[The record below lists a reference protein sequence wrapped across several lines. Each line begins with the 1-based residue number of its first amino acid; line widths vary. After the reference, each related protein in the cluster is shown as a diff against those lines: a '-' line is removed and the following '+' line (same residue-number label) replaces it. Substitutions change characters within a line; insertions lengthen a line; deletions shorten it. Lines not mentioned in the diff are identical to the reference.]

1 MTIHDKSDQSS
12 QSQQIFI
19 VPHTHWDR
27 EWYLPFQRFRF
38 RLVQLIDQLLEIMAV
53 QDYYFMLDGQT
64 IVLEDYLEIRPEK
77 KADLLRHIRDGKLAV
92 GPWYILPDE
101 WLVGQESLIR
111 NLEYSFDLAKTLDI
125 PLMQIGYLPDQFGHT
140 RVIPQLLGD
149 LTSFSSVFLWRG
161 VGPEVTTVPF
171 IWKSD
176 QNSTT
181 SILGVY
187 MPFGYGNAATLSEN
201 LDSLITDIKQK
212 VDDLKSFSPVPVYLL
227 MNGTDHQFPSPKLQ
241 FLLKNIN
248 IDNTKVS
255 LDLLDRYLDNLKQS
269 MDQANYSP
277 PEYIGEFRS
286 SARAHLL
293 QDTYSARMWIKQW
306 NSKIEDLLVHYAEP
320 LNTYLSHYLEKDYP
334 TAFLTQAWKWLLK
347 NQPHDSIC
355 GCSIDQ
361 THEEMKSRYYWAEN
375 LAESTIENALS
386 IIKNEI
392 GESKTSSCLVF
403 NPSSCS
409 EIPIYFE
416 FTVPIHLAVQG
427 LQTDAGHEY
436 EIQPIR
442 SSEDLIFENTFSS
455 FTLRSG
461 LKLLPGRKLMDEYVN
476 EVVISDSADPGVC
489 EIRLI
494 CDKAPIGE
502 LNVQELKKQ
511 VIDLINS
518 KKYRRFNVLVT
529 RGSQQTYGAV
539 VPLVPWGFT
548 KFHFKTTSSRF
559 PPKDELIISKNKIIN
574 EFYEV
579 TFNKDGSF
587 DLKDQKTGLHYSK
600 LHIFEDW
607 GDRGDEYSFGRLG
620 PEKAEI
626 TNVQRNVTVKGSLFC
641 EIRQTLNIN
650 TFKEVDSNRQKRT
663 GRTLIS
669 VTTTFRFYRDLP
681 RIDITTELTNTAKDH
696 RLRICF
702 DLPFKSSHTITSTH
716 FGYVQ
721 RSGDSIGDES
731 YVEAPSGIQPQKR
744 FIKVENEENQVGVTL
759 INQGLPEI
767 ELVNG
772 SRLALT
778 LIRAIG
784 YLSRSDFP
792 ERRMHAGPFLETPG
806 AQELNKHYVFKYS
819 LLVQPKNEPI
829 YLSANHSESFALTPM
844 SVTYESSSPPESLLQ
859 PLIQI
864 DNPQVRISS
873 LRVRQGKVWL
883 TLFNLRGKT
892 VSTQIQVP
900 RKTIYCSE
908 IKLDGTI
915 KEKREIRNR
924 QVELEFK
931 AHEIKILTFFN

>member
-1 MTIHDKSDQSS
+1 MTVHDKSNQAS
-12 QSQQIFI
+12 QLQQIFI

-38 RLVQLIDQLLEIMAV
+38 RLVQLMDQLLEILAV

-77 KADLLRHIRDGKLAV
+77 KSVLLKYIREGKLAV
-92 GPWYILPDE
+92 GPWYLLPDE

-111 NLEYSFDLAKTLDI
+111 NLEYSFDLAKTLEI

-140 RVIPQLLGD
+140 RAIPQLLGD

-161 VGPEVTTVPF
+161 VGPEVNTVPF

-201 LDSLITDIKQK
+201 LESLIVDIRQK
-212 VDDLKSFSPVPVYLL
+212 VDDLKPFSPVPVYLL
-227 MNGTDHQFPSPKLQ
+227 MNGTDHQFPHPKIQL
-241 FLLKNIN
+241 LLKNIN
-248 IDNTKVS
+248 IVNTEIS
-255 LDLLDRYLDNLKQS
+255 LNLLDRYLDSLKKS
-269 MDQANYSP
+269 MEQANYFP
-277 PEYIGEFRS
+277 PEYTGEFRS

-306 NSKIEDLLVHYAEP
+306 DNKIEDLLVHYSEP
-320 LNTYLSHYLEKDYP
+320 LNTYLWYYLEKDYP
-334 TAFLTQAWKWLLK
+334 TAFLIQAWKWLLK

-361 THEEMKSRYYWAEN
+361 THDEMKSRYYWAEN
-375 LAESTIENALS
+375 LAESTIEDALS
-386 IIKNEI
+386 TIKNEKS
-392 GESKTSSCLVF
+392 ESRTSSCLVF
-403 NPSSCS
+403 NPSSCL
-409 EIPIYFE
+409 ETPIYFE
-416 FTVPIHLAVQG
+416 FTVPLHLSVQG
-427 LQTDAGHEY
+427 LQTEAGHEY
-436 EIQPIR
+436 EIQSIS
-442 SSEDLIFENTFSS
+442 SSEDLIFENTFSP

-476 EVVISDSADPGVC
+476 EVIISDGADPSVC

-494 CDKAPIGE
+494 CDKEPIGE
-502 LNVQELKKQ
+502 LNIQGLKKQ
-511 VIDLINS
+511 VIDIINS
-518 KKYRRFNVLVT
+518 KKYHRFHVLVT
-529 RGSQQTYGAV
+529 RGTQQTYGAV
-539 VPLVPWGFT
+539 IPLIPWGFT
-548 KFHFKTTSSRF
+548 RFNFKTTAPRI
-559 PPKDELIISKNKIIN
+559 PTKEELVISKNKIIN
-574 EFYEV
+574 EFYHV

-587 DLKDQKTGLHYSK
+587 DLKDKKNDLHYSK

-607 GDRGDEYSFGRLG
+607 GDRGDEYTFGRLG

-626 TNVQRNVTVKGSLFC
+626 TNVKRNITVKGPLFC
-641 EIRQTLNIN
+641 EICQTLNIN
-650 TFKEVDSNRQKRT
+650 TFREVDSNRQKRI
-663 GRTLIS
+663 GRALIS
-669 VTTTFRFYRDLP
+669 VTTKFRFYRDLP

-716 FGYVQ
+716 FGYVK
-721 RSGDSIGDES
+721 RSGDPIGDKS
-731 YVEAPSGIQPQKR
+731 YMEAPSGIQPQKR
-744 FIKVENEENQVGVTL
+744 FIRAENEENQVGVTL
-759 INQGLPEI
+759 MNQGLPEV

-778 LIRAIG
+778 LIRAVG

-792 ERRMHAGPFLETPG
+792 ERQMHAGPFLATPG
-806 AQELNKHYVFKYS
+806 AQELDKNYVFKYS
-819 LLVQPKNEPI
+819 FLIQSKNEPI
-829 YLSANHSESFALTPM
+829 YISANHSEAFTLIPM
-844 SVTYESSSPPESLLQ
+844 SITYESSSPPESLLQ

-864 DNPQVRISS
+864 DDPQIRISS
-873 LRVRQGKVWL
+873 LRVRQGKIWL
-883 TLFNLRGKT
+883 TLFNLKGET
-892 VSTQIQVP
+892 VLTKIQVP
-900 RKTIYCSE
+900 NKAVFCSE
-908 IKLDGTI
+908 ITLDGTI
-915 KEKREIRNR
+915 KGEREIKNR

-931 AHEIKILTFFN
+931 AYEIKILTFSN